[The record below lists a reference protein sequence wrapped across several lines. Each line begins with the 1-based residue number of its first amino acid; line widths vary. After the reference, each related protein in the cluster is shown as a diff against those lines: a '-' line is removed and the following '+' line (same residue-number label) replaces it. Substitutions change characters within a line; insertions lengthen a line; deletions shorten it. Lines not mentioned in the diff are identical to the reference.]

1 MRLIAHVGD
10 IVAERSFVI
19 LESEQITATQ
29 VSPKHVTIPIGDT
42 QIFSVTAI
50 NQFGFTEMQTT
61 EIFEAHRIGDYEL
74 IVSLGGYSDTA
85 YIHVVDYAN
94 LNLALGKPAA
104 CSGYENVATK
114 PENAT
119 DGDLSTRWSSR
130 FQDGEWITVDLGKV
144 YLINRVK
151 LYWETAYATHF
162 DVQISED
169 GVQFTN
175 AYTDTNAKGGIQD
188 LLLSNAPVQARY
200 VRILCHARS
209 TNYGSSLYEIEVYG
223 VQSHTDVQ
231 SNFSETSSVKYV
243 LRNGQLYIVKNG
255 IYYTISGAVYHK

>member
-1 MRLIAHVGD
+1 
-10 IVAERSFVI
+10 VAERTFVV
-19 LESEQITATQ
+19 LESEQIVATQ
-29 VSPKHVTIPIGDT
+29 VSPKQVTIPIGDT

-61 EIFEAHRIGDYEL
+61 ERFEAHSIGDHEL

-85 YIHVVDYAN
+85 HIHVVDYADF
-94 LNLALGKPAA
+94 NLALGKPTT
-104 CSGYENVATK
+104 CSGSENSGTSSDKV
-114 PENAT
+114 T
-119 DGDLSTRWSSR
+119 DGLLDTRWSSR
-130 FQDGEWITVDLGKV
+130 FQDGEWIMVDLEKE

-162 DVQISED
+162 DIQISAD
-169 GVQFTN
+169 GIQFTN

-188 LLLSNAPVQARY
+188 ILLPNAPILARY
-200 VRILCHARS
+200 VRIFCHSRS

-223 VQSHTDVQ
+223 VQTHTDVQ
-231 SNFSETSSVKYV
+231 SNTSETSSVKYV